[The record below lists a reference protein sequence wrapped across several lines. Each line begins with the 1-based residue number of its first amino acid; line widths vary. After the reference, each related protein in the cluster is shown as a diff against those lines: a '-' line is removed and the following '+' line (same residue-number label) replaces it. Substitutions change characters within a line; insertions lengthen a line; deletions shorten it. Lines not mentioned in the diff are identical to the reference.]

1 MLRGLRWTVIGASV
15 LAYGLIVLGAFVRA
29 TDSGLSCPDWPTCY
43 GHWIPLP
50 SDVAAVPGIRYTY
63 GQVMAEWMHR
73 LIAGTLLGP
82 LALAIAVWAFLLRAR
97 DGRLPVIAGVMLL
110 LLLSQAALGGV
121 TVLDRNSPWSVA
133 LHLGNALLFL
143 ASLLLLVER
152 TGRPAVVP
160 TPRGLA
166 LLAAGATATA
176 WLAMLS
182 AAMTTK
188 MGAALACATWPSCDG
203 LLVPDLGDPLIRIH
217 FTHRVLA
224 ATTGLAVLAL
234 LLGSTKAPPPVRRLI
249 RAAALLIAVQ
259 VALGALVI
267 VWQVPLATAVL
278 HMAVGVLVFVLLTLL
293 TWRSFAVASAKPE
306 ESAHELALHGA

>member
-1 MLRGLRWTVIGASV
+1 MRGLRWTVIAASM
-15 LAYGLIVLGAFVRA
+15 LTYGLIVLGAFVRA

-43 GHWIPLP
+43 GHWVPLP
-50 SDVAAVPGIRYTY
+50 SDIAAVPGIRYTY
-63 GQVMAEWMHR
+63 GQVMAEWIHR
-73 LIAGTLLGP
+73 LIAGTFVGP
-82 LALAIAVWAFLLRAR
+82 LTLLIAVWAFLERSR
-97 DGRLPVIAGVMLL
+97 DRRLPVIAGGAGL

-152 TGRPAVVP
+152 TRRPAASP

-166 LLAAGATATA
+166 LLAAGATVTA

-203 LLVPDLGDPLIRIH
+203 MLVPDLGDPLVRIH

-224 ATTGLAVLAL
+224 AATAL
-234 LLGSTKAPPPVRRLI
+234 LVLVLLLRSAKAPPDLRRLI
-249 RAAALLIAVQ
+249 RAVALVVAVQ
-259 VALGALVI
+259 VGLGALVI
-267 VWQVPLATAVL
+267 VWLVPLAAAVL

-293 TWRSFAVASAKPE
+293 TWRGFAVASPTPG

>member
-1 MLRGLRWTVIGASV
+1 MRGLRWTVIGASV
-15 LAYGLIVLGAFVRA
+15 LTYGLIVLGAFVRA

-43 GHWIPLP
+43 GHWVPLP

-63 GQVMAEWMHR
+63 GQVMAEWVHR
-73 LIAGTLLGP
+73 LVAGTFVGP
-82 LALAIAVWAFLLRAR
+82 LTLLIAVWAFLKRGQ
-97 DGRLPVIAGVMLL
+97 DSRLPVIAGVALL
-110 LLLSQAALGGV
+110 LLLSQAALGGI

-152 TGRPAVVP
+152 TARPEPRPTSQGFAWAV
-160 TPRGLA
+160 
-166 LLAAGATATA
+166 AATTATA

-203 LLVPDLGDPLIRIH
+203 LLVPDLADPLIRIH
-217 FTHRVLA
+217 FAHRTLA
-224 ATTGLAVLAL
+224 AVTAVAVLGLAVASRGLPPAIGGLA
-234 LLGSTKAPPPVRRLI
+234 RL
-249 RAAALLIAVQ
+249 AAIVVACQ
-259 VALGALVI
+259 VVLGALVI
-267 VWQVPLATAVL
+267 VWQVPLFTAVL

-293 TWRSFAVASAKPE
+293 TWRSFGVASPQLKD
-306 ESAHELALHGA
+306 SRHGLALHGA

>member
-1 MLRGLRWTVIGASV
+1 MRGLRWTVIGASV
-15 LAYGLIVLGAFVRA
+15 LTYGLIVLGAFVRA

-43 GHWIPLP
+43 GHWVPLP
-50 SDVAAVPGIRYTY
+50 ADIAAVSGIRYTY
-63 GQVMAEWMHR
+63 GQVMAEWVHR
-73 LIAGTLLGP
+73 LIAGTFVGP
-82 LALAIAVWAFLLRAR
+82 LTLVIAAWAFLRR
-97 DGRLPVIAGVMLL
+97 GEDRRLPAIAGVALL

-152 TGRPAVVP
+152 TGRPIA
-160 TPRGLA
+160 TPVSRALA
-166 LLAAGATATA
+166 WLAAGTTVTA

-203 LLVPDLGDPLIRIH
+203 LLIPDLGDPLIRIH
-217 FTHRVLA
+217 FAHRALA
-224 ATTGLAVLAL
+224 AVTALGVLAL
-234 LLGSTKAPPPVRRLI
+234 LLASARMPPPIRRLA
-249 RAAALLIAVQ
+249 RLAALVIAAQ
-259 VALGALVI
+259 ITLGALVI

-293 TWRSFAVASAKPE
+293 TWRSFAVASPKPE
-306 ESAHELALHGA
+306 ESAHGLALHGA

>member
-1 MLRGLRWTVIGASV
+1 MIGASV
-15 LAYGLIVLGAFVRA
+15 LTYGLIVLGAFVRA

-43 GHWIPLP
+43 GHWVPLP
-50 SDVAAVPGIRYTY
+50 ADIAAVPGIRYTY
-63 GQVMAEWMHR
+63 GQVMAEWVHR

-82 LALAIAVWAFLLRAR
+82 LALVIAVLAFFQRTR
-97 DGRLPVIAGVMLL
+97 DRRLPMIACVMVL

-143 ASLLLLVER
+143 ASLLLLAER
-152 TGRPAVVP
+152 TGPPIATP
-160 TPRGLA
+160 TPRGIA
-166 LLAAGATATA
+166 LLAAGATVTA

-203 LLVPDLGDPLIRIH
+203 LLIPDLGDPLIRIH
-217 FTHRVLA
+217 FAHRLLA
-224 ATTGLAVLAL
+224 ATTALAVLAL
-234 LLGSTKAPPPVRRLI
+234 LLGSAKAPPPVRRLI
-249 RAAALLIAVQ
+249 ILVALLMAAQ

-267 VWQVPLATAVL
+267 VWQVPLVTAVL

-293 TWRSFAVASAKPE
+293 TWRSFAVASPNLR
-306 ESAHELALHGA
+306 ESPHGLALHGA

>member
-1 MLRGLRWTVIGASV
+1 LSSLRWTVIVASI
-15 LAYGLIVLGAFVRA
+15 LTYGLIVLGAFVRA

-50 SDVAAVPGIRYTY
+50 GDIAAVPGIRYTY
-63 GQVMAEWMHR
+63 GQVMAEWVHR
-73 LIAGTLLGP
+73 LIAGVMLGP
-82 LALAIAVWAFLLRAR
+82 LALVIAVMAFRQRRRDPRLPAIAV
-97 DGRLPVIAGVMLL
+97 VMVV
-110 LLLSQAALGGV
+110 LLLSQGVLGGI

-143 ASLLLLVER
+143 ATLLLLVER
-152 TGRPAVVP
+152 TGRPLMSTPSRGFAV
-160 TPRGLA
+160 
-166 LLAAGATATA
+166 AATATTATA

-203 LLVPDLGDPLIRIH
+203 LLIPDLGDPLIRIH
-217 FTHRVLA
+217 FAHRALA
-224 ATTGLAVLAL
+224 ATTALAVLGLAVASRGAPLPLRRLAL
-234 LLGSTKAPPPVRRLI
+234 L
-249 RAAALLIAVQ
+249 AAVVTVAE

-267 VWQVPLATAVL
+267 VWQVPLLTAVL

-293 TWRSFAVASAKPE
+293 TWRSFAVASSKLG
-306 ESAHELALHGA
+306 ESTHGLALHGA